1 MKTSKNNNGFRQ
13 HQLVIA
19 EAASPERCLGGAG
32 LYEVC
37 IATHWHCAKDVIRKW
52 DSALMP
58 TFLRRFTTTSFRR
71 FISFYARPQLELP
84 SSCKVNN
91 QSQSCTHCLDL
102 SQAVN
107 NQSQSFTH
115 CLDLS
120 QASPHVS
127 QCVNRRCQNSLSQ
140 CRFVHTSAK
149 GRVCGSATSEPH
161 TSTVETHTHKLK
173 QRKRV
178 GRDIPRW

>member
-1 MKTSKNNNGFRQ
+1 MASATTAGG
-13 HQLVIA
+13 A
-19 EAASPERCLGGAG
+19 EAASPEWCLRGAG

-91 QSQSCTHCLDL
+91 QSQS
-102 SQAVN
+102 
-107 NQSQSFTH
+107 FTH

-127 QCVNRRCQNSLSQ
+127 QCVNRRCQNSLSR